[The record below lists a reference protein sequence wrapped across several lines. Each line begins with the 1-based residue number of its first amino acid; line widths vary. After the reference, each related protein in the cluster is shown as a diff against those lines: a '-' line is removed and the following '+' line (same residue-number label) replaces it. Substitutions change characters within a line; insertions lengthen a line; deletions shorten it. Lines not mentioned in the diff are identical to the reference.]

1 VRLARR
7 VIRAKTPLGARKK
20 KDALRKH
27 DEPKIKELPKL
38 EHEIAAIQVAQA
50 ASMSLRRRMEERA
63 AFGIKESRPRQPG
76 SCRGT
81 IHRALFWRGGIVL
94 LRADLG
100 TVVRCRC
107 GRG

>member
-1 VRLARR
+1 VQRE
-7 VIRAKTPLGARKK
+7 IRAKTRLGAQKMN
-20 KDALRKH
+20 AELRKL
-27 DEPKIKELPKL
+27 DEPKIRELRKP

-50 ASMSLRRRMEERA
+50 ASMSLPRRMEERA
-63 AFGIKESRPRQPG
+63 ASGTEELKAESHTG
-76 SCRGT
+76 NCRGT

-100 TVVRCRC
+100 TVVPCRC